1 MIWFGLAFLS
11 ALLSAAA
18 AIMQKKILFRMT
30 ALEFSFL
37 VSVLTVALCALIP
50 LAVDVTSVS
59 GPTLAIMLAKSVL
72 SAAAFLLVMMSLER
86 NQISSALPLLGLTPA
101 ITALLS
107 LAATGE
113 MLRGWE
119 WGGIALMMGGTYLVE
134 RKPGNLGLRP
144 FREVIAARS
153 HRPIIGALLLFA
165 VTSVVDKSLL
175 TGYAVK
181 PLVVLFYQQ
190 AVYCLV
196 FGAMVLI
203 RMASFRGVIA
213 KAKEQLPLILAVAL
227 LTVAYRLSQLEAT
240 RDAPVALVLAIKRTS
255 ILYATFFGG
264 KMFSE
269 DRLRMKL
276 LGGALIIASGFVIL
290 RNVA

>member
-37 VSVLTVALCALIP
+37 VSVLTVAVCALIP

-59 GPTLAIMLAKSVL
+59 GPTIAIMLAKSVL

-144 FREVIAARS
+144 FREVIAAKS

-196 FGAMVLI
+196 FGAMVWI

-269 DRLRMKL
+269 DRLGMKL
-276 LGGALIIASGFVIL
+276 FGGALIIASGFVIL

>member
-119 WGGIALMMGGTYLVE
+119 WGGIALMMGGTYLEE

-196 FGAMVLI
+196 FGAMVWI
-203 RMASFRGVIA
+203 RMAAFRGVIA

-269 DRLRMKL
+269 DRLGMKL
-276 LGGALIIASGFVIL
+276 FGGALIIASGFVIL

>member
-37 VSVLTVALCALIP
+37 VSVFTVAVCALIP

-59 GPTLAIMLAKSVL
+59 GPTIAIMLAKSVL

-113 MLRGWE
+113 ILRGWE

-196 FGAMVLI
+196 FGAMVWI
-203 RMASFRGVIA
+203 RMASFGGVIA
-213 KAKEQLPLILAVAL
+213 KAKEQLPLLLAVAL

-269 DRLRMKL
+269 DRLGMKL